1 MTWGLAFRIRQWVKG
16 SLLVLPV
23 VGALIGGVLSAADGR
38 LEQIGT
44 PAGWDY
50 SSTTAL
56 TVLTTVVGASVGL
69 TGFVVTV
76 SILVVQMSTGTFS
89 ARYMRLWYRDPALKA
104 VLAVLVGTFIFSY
117 GLLRRVQ
124 GDEVPNVGVILA
136 GLFLCTGMLLFLV
149 FLDRVIHRMRP
160 VKVAAL
166 VAHAGREALREVAE
180 LASRPRGADTD
191 AELAR
196 LSATEPGLVVRS
208 ERSGSIQAIHFDGL
222 VAWATRND
230 CVLVIR
236 HATGDFVSTGTR
248 TLEVYGTPSRPELDR
263 GGCRG

>member
-1 MTWGLAFRIRQWVKG
+1 MTWRLAFRIRQWVKG

-23 VGALIGGVLSAADGR
+23 VGAVIGGFLSAADGW
-38 LEQIGT
+38 LEQVGT

-124 GDEVPNVGVILA
+124 GDEVPNVGVVLA
-136 GLFLCTGMLLFLV
+136 GLFLCSGMLLFLV

-160 VKVAAL
+160 VKVAA
-166 VAHAGREALREVAE
+166 VVGHAGRQALRELAE
-180 LASRPRGADTD
+180 LASRPHRADTD

-196 LSATEPGLVVRS
+196 LGATPPGLVVRS
-208 ERSGSIQAIHFDGL
+208 ARSGSIQAIHFNGL
-222 VAWATRND
+222 VAWA
-230 CVLVIR
+230 IR
-236 HATGDFVSTGTR
+236 
-248 TLEVYGTPSRPELDR
+248 Y
-263 GGCRG
+263 